1 MISETNF
8 IILSL
13 GEMFLVLYPTLT
25 FHFPDMLC
33 QVSLH
38 LNVFHKSRCQ
48 FAIKTNEPDFRI
60 KYRECKRRHTQRI
73 LVIPTSGL
81 CQVIASNVEYIE
93 RQFIVTFYLFRQF
106 LWVLHLRQFLSSA
119 CKPSMKLWIQ
129 FSRMNDRIWI

>member
-106 LWVLHLRQFLSSA
+106 FWVLHLRQFLSSA